1 MRAHSYNDRESR
13 WARRFREGKA
23 QPASFLTVVNV
34 EVPANIERVEDHTP
48 CFYCGTRAGL
58 PCRHRSIAA

>member
-1 MRAHSYNDRESR
+1 MTREEYALKWSSGYNRNGS
-13 WARRFREGKA
+13 
-23 QPASFLTVVNV
+23 PVV
-34 EVPANIERVEDHTP
+34 VPANIERVEDHTP